1 MAEHESII
9 PTELQQEV
17 FDLVHDR
24 LGEIFGAGGSFRVT
38 LGRATAEDAMFVD
51 TVAETIAWQVAAA
64 LSAPAQP
71 RSQHAADEEPRA
83 EHEALW
89 AHVERELVRRRHAD
103 DTAEQAGSLPTHIRA
118 A

>member
-9 PTELQQEV
+9 PSDLQQEV

-24 LGEIFGAGGSFRVT
+24 LGELFGPGGSFRVS
-38 LGRATAEDAMFVD
+38 LGRATAEDAVFVD

-64 LSAPAQP
+64 LGATAQP
-71 RSQHAADEEPRA
+71 RSQHAADEEPRS
-83 EHEALW
+83 EHEELW
-89 AHVERELVRRRHAD
+89 AHVERELVRRRRAD
-103 DTAEQAGSLPTHIRA
+103 ASAPAEQQTVRA